1 MLSLDIKNEVSF
13 QTQLKLLALPSA
25 KRKQL
30 LRKIA
35 TQVRKDSRQRIQRQS
50 DLDNS
55 PFAGRK
61 PNRNG
66 KTRKGKMLKN
76 LAKAKHLKIRAEANK
91 AVIGYSNRVTGKI
104 AKQHQEGHRERWTMR
119 RYKKQQGKPD
129 YGAPATREQ
138 AKALLS
144 EGFKIKRASGRGWKT
159 PSLKW
164 VTNNLTI
171 GKAGAVLRSMRDT
184 KPAESWTIDLPA
196 RAWLGSS
203 KKENIE
209 HIEHIINAFI
219 PN

>member
-1 MLSLDIKNEVSF
+1 MLSLNIKNEVSF
-13 QTQLKLLALPSA
+13 QAQLKLLELPSA

-55 PFAGRK
+55 PFTGRK
-61 PNRNG
+61 ANRDG

-91 AVIGYSNRVTGKI
+91 AVIGYPNRLTGKI
-104 AKQHQEGHRERWTMR
+104 AKQHQQGHSERWTMR
-119 RYKKQQGKPD
+119 RYKRQQGKPD

-138 AKALLS
+138 AKALLG

-159 PSLKW
+159 PSIKW
-164 VTNNLTI
+164 ITNNLTI
-171 GKAGAVLRSMRDT
+171 GKAGAVLRSMRDK

-209 HIEHIINAFI
+209 HIEHIINEFI